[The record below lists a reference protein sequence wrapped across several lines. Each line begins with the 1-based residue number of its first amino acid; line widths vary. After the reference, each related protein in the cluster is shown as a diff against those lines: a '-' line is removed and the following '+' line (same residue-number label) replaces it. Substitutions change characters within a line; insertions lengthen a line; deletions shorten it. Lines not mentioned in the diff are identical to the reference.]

1 MPEHR
6 SSGSKSEA
14 IGPKCVAARAHV
26 TDVDVLVPR
35 IGHAAHMGQVRARV
49 RVGADYVETC
59 GVPSC
64 REARG
69 PHESEARRR
78 TRLWKATARANA
90 VTRGMNGP
98 GCSGNGGAASSVIR
112 NASAH
117 GRPARRR
124 RVRLLPR
131 EVLPSDYQRISGRS
145 AAQRHA
151 ASTSCLPQQTIC
163 CAVHMLRELS
173 RHCWSAVS
181 LSHET
186 GRLHWLRLSA
196 AASWFSRSV
205 QLHGYCLRPKLK
217 DISVGFET
225 KL

>member
-1 MPEHR
+1 
-6 SSGSKSEA
+6 
-14 IGPKCVAARAHV
+14 
-26 TDVDVLVPR
+26 
-35 IGHAAHMGQVRARV
+35 
-49 RVGADYVETC
+49 
-59 GVPSC
+59 VPSC
-64 REARG
+64 REARR
-69 PHESEARRR
+69 PRATREARRR
-78 TRLWKATARANA
+78 TRLSKATARANA
-90 VTRGMNGP
+90 ATRGMNGP
-98 GCSGNGGAASSVIR
+98 GCSGNGGAASSVKR

-131 EVLPSDYQRISGRS
+131 EVLPSDYQRRISGRS

-151 ASTSCLPQQTIC
+151 ASISCLPQQMIYV
-163 CAVHMLRELS
+163 VHMLRELS

-205 QLHGYCLRPKLK
+205 LVLVRFYHNPYGSRGIERVSIPSKSKSPPIRINPLQSIWIENNRTSPYM
-217 DISVGFET
+217 DVV
-225 KL
+225 